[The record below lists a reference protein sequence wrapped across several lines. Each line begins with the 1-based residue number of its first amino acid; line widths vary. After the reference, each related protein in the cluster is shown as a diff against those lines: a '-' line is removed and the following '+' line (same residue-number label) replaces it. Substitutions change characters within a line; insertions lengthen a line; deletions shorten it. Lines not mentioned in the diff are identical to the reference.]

1 MKKLIAFGLII
12 YGLHFIANNDSIQNW
27 ATEQQEIAL
36 EKERSKVSSFI
47 LPNTSVGY
55 ELPDSYEFIDN
66 TNHVPH
72 PVYDSYNFIGGA
84 MKDEKNLI
92 SVYYKKSE
100 TDERLTDQ
108 ENEDI
113 LKYTLAVGYDM
124 VYGSNITKT
133 STKKVAGLKMTYIEL
148 ENKNTDQK
156 MYLYSY
162 VSGANIYEYYVVA
175 SNFINH
181 SQLINGFYEII
192 E

>member
-1 MKKLIAFGLII
+1 MKKIITWGLII
-12 YGLHFIANNDSIQNW
+12 YGVYFLGTNETVQNW
-27 ATEQQEIAL
+27 ATEQQEMAL
-36 EKERSKVSSFI
+36 EKERSKVSSFV
-47 LPNTSVGY
+47 LPYTNIGY
-55 ELPDSYEFIDN
+55 ELPDGYEFIDN
-66 TNHVPH
+66 TNSVPH
-72 PVYDSYNFIGGA
+72 PVYDSYSFVGGA
-84 MKDEKNLI
+84 MKDEQNLI

-124 VYGSNITKT
+124 VYGSNISKT

-148 ENKNTDQK
+148 ENKNSNQK

-162 VSGANIYEYYVVA
+162 VSGADVYEFYVMA
-175 SNFINH
+175 SNFINR
-181 SQLINGFYEII
+181 SSLINGFYEII